1 MRLIRKKNVNVLMIV
16 AFLLLSLYFLS
27 LLVPSVWMFYTS
39 FKGSL
44 DYLENPLNLP
54 PKWHFENIATAFKYF
69 RAQKSVDGEMVTVYI
84 EILFLNSLLYAVG
97 SAFVSTLTC
106 CIVAYATS
114 RFRFAFNSVIYWIV
128 IVTMTLPIVGNL
140 PSELQLLKLLGLYD
154 HLYGLWICKANF
166 LGLFYLIFFASFKT
180 IPNDFSE
187 AAHIDGASNIKVLLS
202 IALPLVKSTFM
213 TIMLIKFVEFW
224 NDYTVT
230 LTYMPS
236 VPTIAYGLY
245 TYSFSTIPEISNTP
259 MRLVGCLIL
268 IVPILI
274 VFVFCHKKLM
284 GNISMGGIKE

>member
-1 MRLIRKKNVNVLMIV
+1 M
-16 AFLLLSLYFLS
+16 
-27 LLVPSVWMFYTS
+27 
-39 FKGSL
+39 
-44 DYLENPLNLP
+44 
-54 PKWHFENIATAFKYF
+54 
-69 RAQKSVDGEMVTVYI
+69 
-84 EILFLNSLLYAVG
+84 NSLLYAVG

-106 CIVAYATS
+106 CIVAYVTT

-154 HLYGLWICKANF
+154 HIYGLWICKANF
-166 LGLFYLIFFASFKT
+166 LGLYYLIFFATFKT

-236 VPTIAYGLY
+236 IPTIAYGLY

>member
-1 MRLIRKKNVNVLMIV
+1 
-16 AFLLLSLYFLS
+16 
-27 LLVPSVWMFYTS
+27 
-39 FKGSL
+39 
-44 DYLENPLNLP
+44 
-54 PKWHFENIATAFKYF
+54 
-69 RAQKSVDGEMVTVYI
+69 
-84 EILFLNSLLYAVG
+84 
-97 SAFVSTLTC
+97 
-106 CIVAYATS
+106 
-114 RFRFAFNSVIYWIV
+114 
-128 IVTMTLPIVGNL
+128 MTLPIVGNL

-154 HLYGLWICKANF
+154 HIYGLWICKANF
-166 LGLFYLIFFASFKT
+166 LGLYYLIFFASFKT